1 MEAMETDQSDI
12 VSQALRSA
20 QPDHQQ
26 MQMMQEDPQQQME
39 DDQVVTTSLQFD
51 PSNPNVLYTSDGQL
65 INRSDLSPEE
75 QLLVQQALQQHLA
88 EQEAQDQ
95 LAGIDETQ
103 NASNG
108 ENVENIAGGASGE
121 QINKPAEMVQTI
133 SDNVRRQQEYVK
145 AQNLLMQA
153 TESNKASELP
163 QGYRY
168 EEKIVIRQ
176 GQPHVMKMPVKKAR
190 GKGLDLPP
198 ALASLMPK
206 IDVGKDGHSV
216 IRIHQSQITPD
227 QLKSLQETP
236 NVRLVFRPPGGKRG
250 GRGGVNRR
258 RGRPKTK
265 PYNVDMRGPDS
276 PSSGYMDYPY
286 SRGSKRGRGRGYSMG
301 GGYRRTGTEASRMD
315 WLRAQD
321 SFDAEAEAT
330 QRLSY
335 VPPKLNNLSQEEQ
348 AISQRRRSRLKEVL
362 NDCSPDDVLEATLP
376 HLARVFSVYEFLVMK
391 VEGDKD
397 RERVYFGDVYK
408 EYESL
413 HKYMS
418 NLTPKYFDALTSKR
432 VQKQMEEREKALKE
446 AQEKERKEKEAQE
459 KAEREAQEKI
469 QKEAEE
475 KERAEREA
483 LEAQEKAEKEAHE
496 KIEKEAQEKER
507 AEQEAQEKVE
517 KESQEKE
524 RAEQEVQEKVEKE
537 DQEKAQTDEEA
548 PKT

>member
-1 MEAMETDQSDI
+1 M
-12 VSQALRSA
+12 
-20 QPDHQQ
+20 
-26 MQMMQEDPQQQME
+26 
-39 DDQVVTTSLQFD
+39 
-51 PSNPNVLYTSDGQL
+51 G
-65 INRSDLSPEE
+65 
-75 QLLVQQALQQHLA
+75 
-88 EQEAQDQ
+88 
-95 LAGIDETQ
+95 
-103 NASNG
+103 
-108 ENVENIAGGASGE
+108 
-121 QINKPAEMVQTI
+121 
-133 SDNVRRQQEYVK
+133 
-145 AQNLLMQA
+145 
-153 TESNKASELP
+153 
-163 QGYRY
+163 
-168 EEKIVIRQ
+168 
-176 GQPHVMKMPVKKAR
+176 
-190 GKGLDLPP
+190 PP

-227 QLKSLQETP
+227 QLKSLQENP
-236 NVRLVFRPPGGKRG
+236 NVRLVFRPPGGKRV

-362 NDCSPDDVLEATLP
+362 SDCSPDDVLEATLS

-459 KAEREAQEKI
+459 KAEKEAQ
-469 QKEAEE
+469 
-475 KERAEREA
+475 
-483 LEAQEKAEKEAHE
+483 E

-507 AEQEAQEKVE
+507 AEQEAQEK
-517 KESQEKE
+517 
-524 RAEQEVQEKVEKE
+524 AEQEA
-537 DQEKAQTDEEA
+537 QEKAQTDEEA
-548 PKT
+548 PKTSEAAETEAQKEPEQTAAETKRDSEATMTEAAAEDKTTEEEAATEAKQVSDESDKPAEADKLAET